1 MPKRVANALTLICA
15 VVSVTAALWAVRS
28 YFRADQAGLSVG
40 QGRLWLTVID
50 AQIIAGW
57 DPSVGLPPAS
67 LPPSFDSFDAA
78 RLRPAVDSVW
88 PRLRGIRA
96 LGIGWNT
103 TGALDERL
111 ILPLW
116 LLALLTAIPPVRW
129 WRARRRASGAGFEV
143 LAAPANAKA
152 AE

>member
-1 MPKRVANALTLICA
+1 MPKRVANVLTLLCA
-15 VVSVTAALWAVRS
+15 VVCVTSALWVVRS
-28 YFRADQAGLSVG
+28 RFRVDQAGLTIG

-50 AQIIAGW
+50 AQVIVAW
-57 DPSVGLPPAS
+57 DSSAL

-78 RLRPAVDSVW
+78 RLRPAADSVW
-88 PRLRGIRA
+88 PRMRGIRA

-103 TGALDERL
+103 TGAMDERL

-143 LAAPANAKA
+143 LAAPADAKL